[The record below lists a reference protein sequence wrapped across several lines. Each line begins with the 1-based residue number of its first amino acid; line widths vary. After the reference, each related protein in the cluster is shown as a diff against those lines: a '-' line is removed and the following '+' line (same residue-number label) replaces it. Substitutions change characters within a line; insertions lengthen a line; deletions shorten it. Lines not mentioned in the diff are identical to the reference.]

1 MDLPVWQAL
10 RSELRPQGLEIVTV
24 ALDARGAEAA
34 GPWIDAAKPEH
45 PSLIDAAHSLD
56 ALLGI
61 TNVPMGVW
69 IDENGTLVRPPEPA
83 FAPRAVSFRDMKL
96 PDDAPPR
103 LKEMLAEAA
112 KIRVEPDKYIA
123 ALRDWVAHGPESRY
137 ALSPDEVVHRS
148 LPRPFEVSLAA
159 ANFELGQH
167 LHRSGEVDAARPFF
181 REAHRLQ
188 PDNWTYKREA
198 WSLVDPL
205 QGPTEHYDG
214 DWLSEIR
221 KVGPENYYPKVEL

>member
-10 RSELRPQGLEIVTV
+10 RTELRPHGLEIVTV
-24 ALDARGAEAA
+24 ALDTRGAEAA

-56 ALLGI
+56 AKLGI

-69 IDENGTLVRPPEPA
+69 IDEDGVLVRPPEPA
-83 FAPRAVSFRDMKL
+83 FAPRAQSFGSMKL
-96 PDDAPPR
+96 PDGAPPR

-112 KIRVEPDKYIA
+112 KIRVEPERYVA
-123 ALRDWVAHGPESRY
+123 ALRDWVTHGSKSRF
-137 ALSPDEVVHRS
+137 ALAAEEVVRRS
-148 LPRPFEVSLAA
+148 APRPLAA
-159 ANFELGQH
+159 SRAAACFELAQH
-167 LHRSGEVDAARPFF
+167 LHRGGEVEAARTFF

-198 WSLVDPL
+198 WSLVDPM
-205 QGPTEHYDG
+205 QGPTEHYDS
-214 DWLSEIR
+214 DWLADIR
-221 KVGPENYYPKVEL
+221 KIGAENYYPKLDL